1 MNFLAHQYLSG
12 NNEGLRIGNFIGD
25 FVKGSKWQNYSSE
38 IQLGILLHRSIDDF
52 TDHHEIVKE
61 SVSFLKPSLGRYS
74 SIANDIFFDH
84 FLAKQWGNYSSE
96 FLNEFASSTY
106 FIINKSLEILP
117 EKTAYVLKYMETQNW
132 LFNYQYITGIE
143 KTMQGMSRR
152 TQQPLLDNSHLVLLQ
167 NYEEIK
173 NCFDA
178 FFPLLQNHVAEYL
191 LTKKSSINV

>member
-25 FVKGSKWQNYSSE
+25 FVKGNSWQNYPSD

-84 FLAKQWGNYSSE
+84 FLAKQWGDYSSE
-96 FLNEFASSTY
+96 FLDDFACNTY
-106 FIINKSLEILP
+106 LIINKSLEILP
-117 EKTAYVLKYMETQNW
+117 EKTAYVLQYMENQNW
-132 LFNYQYITGIE
+132 LVNYQFINGIE
-143 KTMQGMSRR
+143 KTMKGMSRR
-152 TQQPLLDNSHLVLLQ
+152 TQQPLLENSHLTLIE
-167 NYEEIK
+167 NYDAIK
-173 NCFDA
+173 NCFDI
-178 FFPLLQNHVAEYL
+178 FFPLLRNHVAEYL
-191 LTKKSSINV
+191 LIKKSSINV